1 MAYSCPTYNLITTH
15 EPPSKEKLGYVAL
28 DFDAELATTEQE
40 RALRFGVR
48 GFGCSS
54 VGLYGLVV
62 CLGIEV

>member
-1 MAYSCPTYNLITTH
+1 M
-15 EPPSKEKLGYVAL
+15 AL